1 VLALLL
7 LSVLEGVYMGGI
19 TLRRTSVDVPLL
31 LFIAYGV
38 LNALTSLYWAVS
50 RDELFLLC
58 DFVIVY
64 IIGVRILSR
73 EKNTLR
79 FSMSVVILSA
89 ALSLYSIV
97 ALLSSQAST
106 AIRGP
111 FVNQNHFAGWL
122 EMCLPLSLS
131 LAFFSRGERK
141 GYKPL
146 FFFFSI
152 LIGLALLLTLSR
164 GGVVS
169 MACALIISSLFMV
182 STGLLSGRS
191 ATILLFPL
199 ILLLFGYLTGLDP
212 LVRRFSLGDVGI
224 SSAARFSMWSA
235 AGQVFLQH
243 PLMGSGMGTFAWLYP
258 RFRPIEVFNK
268 VEHAHNEYLQIL
280 AEMGAVGFL
289 LMAVCAY
296 IFFKSFFKTFS
307 NRHDPEMKG
316 IALGALTGVICLSFH
331 NLMDFNLHVPS
342 NVVLYAAEAA
352 LAIVAINTRLRP
364 TQECLVPEK
373 VIPLRGWIRTAVG
386 VLFFSLSIVWAW
398 VLLRPALANHYFSRG
413 TTMADIRR
421 AIEFDGS
428 RAEYRCSLGRA
439 FYRIPAP
446 LLERDDLV
454 RKGVKEMEAGI
465 ALNPRDPDCRCDLG
479 WMYFTL
485 GIPERAEEQTRACV
499 ELDPNNYYYHQILG
513 NIYLRIGKRDKA
525 IEEVKKVTSIY
536 PQGLMGM
543 LEELYSARFE
553 TSELQ
558 EIVPK
563 NPESLRQFATF
574 LWSRGKRDEAVGY
587 LEKALAMAPADKTT
601 IKYLVDTYREN
612 NQKEKAMATLRHFLE
627 REPSNGEFHRL
638 LGDLL
643 ADVGQYEKAIA
654 EYRQALSR
662 NPSDLA
668 ACRNLASLYRKHGE
682 KEKAQA
688 VLSEGTRNNPESGSF
703 FLELAGFYR
712 EEGKWIESL
721 QSAKKAALK
730 EPRREDIRA
739 FIATL
744 YIDRGMDYEA
754 ITELKEILNVNPGN
768 IGVKLWLGSIYEGID
783 LFPQARQIYEEI
795 LAADP
800 NNQQVKDRLQKLPS
814 TR

>member
-1 VLALLL
+1 M
-7 LSVLEGVYMGGI
+7 LEGVYSEEI
-19 TLRRTSVDVPLL
+19 TFKRTSIDLPML
-31 LFIAYGV
+31 LFIAYGI
-38 LNALTSLYWAVS
+38 LNTFTSLYWAAS

-64 IIGVRILSR
+64 IFGVKILSR

-89 ALSLYSIV
+89 VLSLYSIV

-131 LAFFSRGERK
+131 LAFFSHGERK
-141 GYKPL
+141 GYRPL
-146 FFFFSI
+146 FFFSSI

-169 MACALIISSLFMV
+169 MACALVISSLFMV
-182 STGLLSGRS
+182 STGLISVRS
-191 ATILLFPL
+191 ATILLFPMV
-199 ILLLFGYLTGLDP
+199 LLLFGYLTGLDP
-212 LVRRFSLGDVGI
+212 LIRRFSLRDVGI

-235 AGQVFLQH
+235 AGQIFLQH
-243 PLMGSGMGTFAWLYP
+243 PLMGSGMGTFVWLYP
-258 RFRPIEVFNK
+258 RFRPMEVINK
-268 VEHAHNEYLQIL
+268 VDHAHNEYLQIL

-296 IFFKSFFKTFS
+296 VFFRSFFRTFTE
-307 NRHDPEMKG
+307 RHDPEMKG
-316 IALGALTGVICLSFH
+316 VSLGALTGVICLSFH

-352 LAIVAINTRLRP
+352 LAIIAINTRLRP
-364 TQECLVPEK
+364 AHECLVPET
-373 VIPLRGWIRTAVG
+373 VIPLRGWKRIASG
-386 VLFFSLSIVWAW
+386 VLVVSLSIVWGW

-413 TTMADIRR
+413 TTMADVSK
-421 AIEFDGS
+421 AVELDKG
-428 RAEYRCSLGRA
+428 RAEYHCSLGRA

-454 RKGVKEMEAGI
+454 RKGVKEMEVGI
-465 ALNPRDPDCRCDLG
+465 ALNPKDPDCRCDLG
-479 WMYFTL
+479 WMFFTL
-485 GIPERAEEQTRACV
+485 GLLEKAEEQTRACV
-499 ELDPNNYYYHQILG
+499 ELDPNNLSYHQIFG

-525 IEEVKKVTSIY
+525 IEEMKKAASIY
-536 PQGLMGM
+536 PPGLTGL
-543 LEELYSARFE
+543 LEELYPYRLE

-558 EIVPK
+558 EIVPN
-563 NPESLRQFATF
+563 NPESLRQFATY
-574 LWSRGKRDEAVGY
+574 LGSRGKKDEAIGI
-587 LEKALAMAPADKTT
+587 LEKALAMAPDDKTT
-601 IKYLVDTYREN
+601 IKYLVDSYREN
-612 NQKEKAMATLRHFLE
+612 NQKEKAIATLRHALE
-627 REPSNGEFHRL
+627 REPSNGEFHRFL
-638 LGDLL
+638 ADLL

-662 NPSDLA
+662 NPSDLV

-688 VLSEGTRNNPESGSF
+688 VLSEGTQNNPESGSF
-703 FLELAGFYR
+703 FLELAVFYR

-721 QSAKKAALK
+721 QTAKKAALK

-739 FIATL
+739 FLATL

-754 ITELKEILNVNPGN
+754 IIELKEILNVNPGN

-800 NNQQVKDRLQKLPS
+800 NNQQAKERLQKLPS
-814 TR
+814 TP